1 MSRRPPVPL
10 AALTPWG
17 QLRAGRRPRRLVQL
31 VAGLTLYGVSIAMMV
46 RGGLGLPPWDVLT
59 VGLVKHLPMSF
70 GQVVIATSFVVLLLW
85 VPLRQLPGLGTLLN
99 AVLIGLVADATL
111 AQLAAPDPWAAR
123 AALLVGGILL
133 NGLAG
138 AMYIG
143 SQFGPGPRDGLMTGL
158 VRRTGR
164 SVRLVRTVL
173 EVTVLGTGWLLGGT
187 AGLGTVLYALGIGPL
202 VHTLLPRLTV
212 ALPERPEDEST
223 GDPQRLVAMS
233 TDASGA
239 TMISTVVN
247 RSSVSQFSRS
257 TSTRPS

>member
-1 MSRRPPVPL
+1 
-10 AALTPWG
+10 
-17 QLRAGRRPRRLVQL
+17 
-31 VAGLTLYGVSIAMMV
+31 
-46 RGGLGLPPWDVLT
+46 
-59 VGLVKHLPMSF
+59 
-70 GQVVIATSFVVLLLW
+70 VVIATSFVVLLLW
-85 VPLRQLPGLGTLLN
+85 LPLRQLPGLGTLLN

-111 AQLAAPDPWAAR
+111 AQLSAPDAWVAR
-123 AALLVGGILL
+123 GALLVGGILL
-133 NGLAG
+133 NAVAG

-173 EVTVLGTGWLLGGT
+173 ELTVLGTGWLLGGT
-187 AGLGTVLYALGIGPL
+187 AGVGTVLYALGIGPL

-212 ALPERPEDEST
+212 ALPEGPEHPPGPPE
-223 GDPQRLVAMS
+223 GPQRLVAMS